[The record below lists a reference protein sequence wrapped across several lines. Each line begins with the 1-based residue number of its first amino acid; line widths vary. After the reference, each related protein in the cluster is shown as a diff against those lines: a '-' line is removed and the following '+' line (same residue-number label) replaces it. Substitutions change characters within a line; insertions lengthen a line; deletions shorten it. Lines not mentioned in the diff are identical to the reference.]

1 MAKARTLLP
10 GTTRALLAWI
20 RERAIFVAPGS
31 IAPQQFAALDDVC
44 GDARIAVLT
53 TTTPDVA
60 QTHQFLGCML
70 DYLRSRGF
78 DLIGAPVSWAEGS
91 ASPRRFG
98 FAVNAHPG
106 GMDELVALV
115 DAAETQDEMLANLR
129 RLLTQRAATDIDDEI
144 ERIAWLME
152 WVDLQFATLTD
163 RLGGKDYQRL
173 IHGLAVQ
180 HDSLNYHKLAT
191 DPATPRD
198 AEAEKAAEAE
208 IAAAAEK
215 AVETLRQQ
223 IAQSCIAFALSELYP
238 QRRAVLLIDS
248 TEKPPLLQFV
258 RHTLAPMGVF
268 SVWMLHGGGRTGI
281 TKPRLRASGAPSPAN
296 GPARLSIK
304 AGSLNALL
312 AKVGGTFVLPLGDLG
327 DPRAAPL
334 RQAIDVMQRDNSV
347 IRCNLARE
355 MDAIYFAHEISPVTP
370 TL

>member
-10 GTTRALLAWI
+10 GTTRALVAWI

-53 TTTPDVA
+53 TTTPEVA

-70 DYLRSRGF
+70 GYLRSRGF

-163 RLGGKDYQRL
+163 RLGGADYQRL

-191 DPATPRD
+191 DPASPRQTEAERG
-198 AEAEKAAEAE
+198 AEAEKAAEA
-208 IAAAAEK
+208 
-215 AVETLRQQ
+215 LRQQ

-281 TKPRLRASGAPSPAN
+281 TKPRSPASGAPSPAH

-347 IRCNLARE
+347 IRCNVARE
-355 MDAIYFAHEISPVTP
+355 VDAIYFAHEISPVTP
-370 TL
+370 RL